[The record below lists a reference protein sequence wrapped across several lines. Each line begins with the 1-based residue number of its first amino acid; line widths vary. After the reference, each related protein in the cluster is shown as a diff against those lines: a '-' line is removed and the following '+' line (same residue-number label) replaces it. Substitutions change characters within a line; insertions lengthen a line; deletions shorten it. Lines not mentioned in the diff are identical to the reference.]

1 MTNSPKIFY
10 MYSSLCHHSDHNTD
24 ECNFQFEFEIM
35 SFIYL
40 IDVNIM
46 AKISADNS
54 TRKSFIC

>member
-1 MTNSPKIFY
+1 

-35 SFIYL
+35 PFIYL
-40 IDVNIM
+40 IDMNIM
-46 AKISADNS
+46 AKIGADNS